1 MIDRIQALLDKLGL
15 EKEQFVVRMTGCPNG
30 CARPYMAELGF
41 VGSAPD
47 TYQVWLGGSAD
58 QTRLAEPYTDRMSA
72 HELESFL
79 EPIFAYF
86 KQDRK
91 PEESF
96 GDFCDRVG
104 FDAIREFTVAY
115 ESPKLNLQSDT
126 GLVNEVVLPEPSM
139 TKVNG
144 KIRYRLGFGM
154 NFMSVSR
161 QPPAQEGKSMTQ
173 LTSEALEAYLKN
185 K

>member
-1 MIDRIQALLDKLGL
+1 
-15 EKEQFVVRMTGCPNG
+15 
-30 CARPYMAELGF
+30 MAELGF

-126 GLVNEVVLPEPSM
+126 GLVNEVILPEPSM
-139 TKVNG
+139 TRVNG
-144 KIRYRLGFGM
+144 KIRYRIGIRDELYER
-154 NFMSVSR
+154 VKT
-161 QPPAQEGKSMTQ
+161 AATQEGKSMTQ